1 MMIFTVWVD
10 LGGVHWYLG
19 IVIAGLVGLNTLFW
33 GWAIEEVGQPIV
45 SLKFLYTLLFNR
57 WFILAMASGFSVSI
71 LSYWLY
77 ADMGVML
84 GRFFMTL
91 SAIAIV
97 IVGALILKES
107 INIEQAVGMVLI
119 ILGALLIG
127 RI

>member
-1 MMIFTVWVD
+1 MWVD
-10 LGGVHWYLG
+10 LGAVHWYLG

-33 GWAIEEVGQPIV
+33 GWTIEEVGQPTV

-107 INIEQAVGMVLI
+107 INIEQAIGMVLI

>member
-1 MMIFTVWVD
+1 LTVWVD
-10 LGGVHWYLG
+10 LGAVHWYLG

-33 GWAIEEVGQPIV
+33 GWTIEEVGQPTV

-107 INIEQAVGMVLI
+107 INIEQAIGMVLI
-119 ILGALLIG
+119 ILSALLIG

>member
-1 MMIFTVWVD
+1 VRVG
-10 LGGVHWYLG
+10 LGAVHWYLG

-33 GWAIEEVGQPIV
+33 GWAIEEVGQPEV

-97 IVGALILKES
+97 IVGALVLKES
-107 INIEQAVGMVLI
+107 INIEQAIGMVLI

>member
-1 MMIFTVWVD
+1 M
-10 LGGVHWYLG
+10 HWYLG
-19 IVIAGLVGLNTLFW
+19 IAIAGLVGLNTLFW
-33 GWAIEEVGQPIV
+33 GRAIEEVGHPAV
-45 SLKFLYTLLFNR
+45 SLKFLYTLLFNW
-57 WFILAMASGFSVSI
+57 WFILAMVSGFSVSI

-91 SAIAIV
+91 SVIAIV
-97 IVGALILKES
+97 IVGTLVLKES

>member
-1 MMIFTVWVD
+1 M
-10 LGGVHWYLG
+10 HWYLG

-33 GWAIEEVGQPIV
+33 GWTIEEVGQPTV

-107 INIEQAVGMVLI
+107 INIEQAIGMVLI

>member
-1 MMIFTVWVD
+1 LTVWVD
-10 LGGVHWYLG
+10 LGAVHWYLG

-33 GWAIEEVGQPIV
+33 GWTIEEVGQPTV

-107 INIEQAVGMVLI
+107 INIEQAIGMVLI

>member
-1 MMIFTVWVD
+1 
-10 LGGVHWYLG
+10 
-19 IVIAGLVGLNTLFW
+19 VGLNTLFW
-33 GWAIEEVGQPIV
+33 GWTIEEVGQPTV

-77 ADMGVML
+77 AGMGVML

-97 IVGALILKES
+97 IVGALALKES
-107 INIEQAVGMVLI
+107 INIEQAVGMALI

-127 RI
+127 RM

>member
-1 MMIFTVWVD
+1 MWVD
-10 LGGVHWYLG
+10 LGAVHWYLG
-19 IVIAGLVGLNTLFW
+19 IIIAGLVGLNTLFW
-33 GWAIEEVGQPIV
+33 GLTLKEVGQPEI
-45 SLKFLYTLLFNR
+45 SLKFFYTLVFNR

-77 ADMGVML
+77 ADLGVML

-91 SAIAIV
+91 SAIAII
-97 IVGALILKES
+97 IVGALVLKES
-107 INIEQAVGMVLI
+107 INTEQAIGIVLI

>member
-1 MMIFTVWVD
+1 VWVD
-10 LGGVHWYLG
+10 LGAVHWYLG

-33 GWAIEEVGQPIV
+33 GWTIEEVGQPTV

-107 INIEQAVGMVLI
+107 INIEQAIGMVLI

>member
-1 MMIFTVWVD
+1 MRVG
-10 LGGVHWYLG
+10 LGAVHWYLG

-33 GWAIEEVGQPIV
+33 GWAIEEVGQPEV

-97 IVGALILKES
+97 IVGALVLKES
-107 INIEQAVGMVLI
+107 INIEQAIGMVLI

>member
-1 MMIFTVWVD
+1 VWVD
-10 LGGVHWYLG
+10 LGAVHWYLG

-33 GWAIEEVGQPIV
+33 GWTIEEVGQPTV

-107 INIEQAVGMVLI
+107 INIEQAIGMVLI
-119 ILGALLIG
+119 ILSALLIG

>member
-1 MMIFTVWVD
+1 MIFTVWVD

>member
-1 MMIFTVWVD
+1 MTVWVD
-10 LGGVHWYLG
+10 LGAVHWYLG

-33 GWAIEEVGQPIV
+33 GWTIEEVGQPTV

-107 INIEQAVGMVLI
+107 INIEQAIGMVLI